1 MHIVLVKKN
10 PPTNAGDLGDRDS
23 LPGLQRSLGGGNSK
37 PLQYSCLENPIDTG
51 VWRSTVHGVAK
62 SQTRLKQL
70 STHVRMHTVFF
81 YTYARLIDTTQ
92 YEHKLYMCW
101 ETKICV

>member
-51 VWRSTVHGVAK
+51 AGWATVHGVTK
-62 SQTRLKQL
+62 SR
-70 STHVRMHTVFF
+70 
-81 YTYARLIDTTQ
+81 TQ
-92 YEHKLYMCW
+92 
-101 ETKICV
+101 